1 MSETVLD
8 PSPRPIGETYWIQSR
23 QPLASLLFI
32 APLLLTY
39 EAAVIVLGPHAI
51 RNGADAWL
59 RLVLDHI
66 GFGQYFLLPILTV
79 CILLAWHH
87 TTHQPWRVHGHVFY
101 GMVAE
106 SIFAAIALRILLQV
120 QGSLLETLI
129 EPGTSSAPANDLAQ
143 HLLQTVRTRVG
154 YFGAGIYEELLFRLI
169 LLSLLMLA
177 LHALRLPK
185 WSTILLAVV
194 ASSLLFSAAHYVG
207 GRETFTSFSF
217 LFRFLAGVFF
227 SLLFLYRG
235 FGIAAGAHAGYDI
248 LVGFI

>member
-1 MSETVLD
+1 MSDTVLD
-8 PSPRPIGETYWIQSR
+8 PSPQPLGETYWVQSR

-32 APLLLTY
+32 APLLATY
-39 EAAVIVLGPHAI
+39 EVGVVILGPYAI

-59 RLVLDHI
+59 RCVLDAI
-66 GFGQYFLLPILTV
+66 GLGQYFLLPILTI

-87 TTHQPWRVHGHVFY
+87 TTHQPWRIHGQVFY

-106 SIFAAIALRILLQV
+106 SCLAAIALRFVLEA
-120 QGSLLETLI
+120 QGR
-129 EPGTSSAPANDLAQ
+129 
-143 HLLQTVRTRVG
+143 LLQTLADAGSPSGAANGLLQHLFQVVRTRVG

-177 LHALRLPK
+177 LHGLGWSK
-185 WSTILLAVV
+185 WPTLLVAVLV
-194 ASSLLFSAAHYVG
+194 SSLLFSAAHYVG
-207 GRETFTSFSF
+207 GREAFFWFSF
-217 LFRFLAGVFF
+217 LFRFLAGVIF

-248 LVGFI
+248 LVGFV